1 MVAPNCRAILLFGLE
16 LLVGWLDKGSKDSPH
31 MVFDTPFVERKKGNL
46 EKTHPRLRQ
55 C

>member
-31 MVFDTPFVERKKGNL
+31 MVFDAPFVEIKEVHL
-46 EKTHPRLRQ
+46 EQHIQ
-55 C
+55 D